1 MEFKIFPIEGG
12 ITAVEGVF
20 ADGINVGLKKEGL
33 DFGFLYFPEGAILFY
48 RLTTNRFK
56 AAPLQHLLQLA
67 PTETSLVLVNSKNAN
82 AMTGEEG
89 LRRIGELLTYLRER
103 RGGELNI
110 LNPFTSS
117 TGVIGVQLPVELLKK
132 GIDQFNFQSRRGD
145 RFGEAIRTTDSFRKE
160 FAVEVETQ
168 VGKFRIGGVA
178 KGAGMIAP
186 GMATMLA
193 FIATDLEL
201 PRGPVEALLTQLTE
215 ETFNSISVDG
225 DMSTNDSLFLF
236 GTRKVGWR
244 PEFLEPFREGLR
256 QVMLKLALDI
266 VRDGE
271 GATKLVVFNLKGAKS
286 VAEAKR
292 VSKMLANSL
301 LVKTALFGEDPNWG
315 RIAATVGASGVEASP
330 ELLTIKIGD
339 VTLYRRGEILM
350 TPEVEERAHQV
361 MKGDSF
367 KIEVDL
373 GIGEGEWTCYGCD
386 LSYEYVKINAEY
398 RT

>member
-1 MEFKIFPIEGG
+1 
-12 ITAVEGVF
+12 
-20 ADGINVGLKKEGL
+20 
-33 DFGFLYFPEGAILFY
+33 
-48 RLTTNRFK
+48 
-56 AAPLQHLLQLA
+56 
-67 PTETSLVLVNSKNAN
+67 
-82 AMTGEEG
+82 
-89 LRRIGELLTYLRER
+89 
-103 RGGELNI
+103 
-110 LNPFTSS
+110 
-117 TGVIGVQLPVELLKK
+117 
-132 GIDQFNFQSRRGD
+132 
-145 RFGEAIRTTDSFRKE
+145 
-160 FAVEVETQ
+160 
-168 VGKFRIGGVA
+168 
-178 KGAGMIAP
+178 
-186 GMATMLA
+186 
-193 FIATDLEL
+193 
-201 PRGPVEALLTQLTE
+201 
-215 ETFNSISVDG
+215 
-225 DMSTNDSLFLF
+225 
-236 GTRKVGWR
+236 VGWR